1 MGFLSRHFSGK
12 GPHLALSENLVVFL
26 EWRRDSTQ
34 ETQTQEKQTQ
44 EIIPILQLLWCLF
57 LDIFLAT

>member
-1 MGFLSRHFSGK
+1 M
-12 GPHLALSENLVVFL
+12 VVHGL
-26 EWRRDSTQ
+26 QRDSTQ

-57 LDIFLAT
+57 LDIFLTT

>member
-1 MGFLSRHFSGK
+1 M
-12 GPHLALSENLVVFL
+12 VVHGL
-26 EWRRDSTQ
+26 QRDSTQ

-44 EIIPILQLLWCLF
+44 DILPILQLLWFLF